1 MRIPYETSVREY
13 WIVDHVE
20 KIVELFENVAGEFSI
35 FSKVREKGGV
45 RSKPLPVSE
54 LDLEKVF

>member
-1 MRIPYETSVREY
+1 MREY